1 MGQELA
7 LPSGRDLLCTQ
18 WQLKSLMEAVYL
30 SLSKALLAPST
41 FDLNV
46 WLGLQRDFPK
56 TGDIPAVDSYSLEP
70 HHSWACFFRSA
81 PSFSILPCCWS
92 EGAWPHFH
100 ESDDISFSEAGARDW
115 PKKQEVQIWIQC
127 PKTVVAAGRI
137 EHHCP
142 AV

>member
-30 SLSKALLAPST
+30 SLSKTLLAPST

-56 TGDIPAVDSYSLEP
+56 TGDIPAVDMFLWNHTIAGP
-70 HHSWACFFRSA
+70 A
-81 PSFSILPCCWS
+81 PSGQLPVFPS
-92 EGAWPHFH
+92 SLA
-100 ESDDISFSEAGARDW
+100 AGA
-115 PKKQEVQIWIQC
+115 KACGLISTSQMTSHSLKQGPGTGPRNGKYKFGFSVPTWWWQQ
-127 PKTVVAAGRI
+127 AG
-137 EHHCP
+137 
-142 AV
+142 